1 MTTIEKL
8 DPKEFEQVIY
18 CRDSEAGL
26 NAIIAIHDTTL
37 GPGVGGIRM
46 YPYPSEEM
54 ALNDVL
60 RLAKGMTYKA
70 AISGLAFG
78 GAKSV
83 IIGDPEKNK
92 TEKLLKRF
100 ADFVN
105 DLKGQY
111 ICAKDVGIHA
121 ADLRMLHSKT
131 KYILGVGGAKNS
143 SGDPSPATAFGVL
156 QGIRAIA
163 QKVLGRASLDGLSF
177 AIQGVGAVGH
187 YIAQDLQ
194 SEGARLSICDV
205 DQRALECCLEKFNAH
220 VVHPDKIYDVKCDF
234 FVPCA
239 MGAVLN
245 SETIPRLKCR
255 VVAGSANNQL
265 ATFNDGLA
273 LARRGIFYAPDYVI
287 NAGGLINIAEELGG
301 YHREKA
307 FDHVAK
313 IYHAMINIIKRSEEE
328 KEPPF
333 MMADRIA
340 REIVANKKKR
350 INPELKRKSSGKQFL
365 HI

>member
-111 ICAKDVGIHA
+111 ICAKDVG
-121 ADLRMLHSKT
+121 
-131 KYILGVGGAKNS
+131 
-143 SGDPSPATAFGVL
+143 
-156 QGIRAIA
+156 
-163 QKVLGRASLDGLSF
+163 
-177 AIQGVGAVGH
+177 
-187 YIAQDLQ
+187 
-194 SEGARLSICDV
+194 
-205 DQRALECCLEKFNAH
+205 
-220 VVHPDKIYDVKCDF
+220 
-234 FVPCA
+234 
-239 MGAVLN
+239 
-245 SETIPRLKCR
+245 
-255 VVAGSANNQL
+255 
-265 ATFNDGLA
+265 
-273 LARRGIFYAPDYVI
+273 
-287 NAGGLINIAEELGG
+287 
-301 YHREKA
+301 
-307 FDHVAK
+307 
-313 IYHAMINIIKRSEEE
+313 
-328 KEPPF
+328 
-333 MMADRIA
+333 
-340 REIVANKKKR
+340 
-350 INPELKRKSSGKQFL
+350 
-365 HI
+365 